1 MPVSLLL
8 HSWRVLHPVFFVFV
22 IFNARHLSRPET
34 ITANLVDQREGRR
47 EGSRMTAEWVL
58 SELSRSAALSGS
70 PCAARAFIGDLPAP
84 RPLDAEPL
92 LLRP

>member
-47 EGSRMTAEWVL
+47 EG
-58 SELSRSAALSGS
+58 
-70 PCAARAFIGDLPAP
+70 
-84 RPLDAEPL
+84 
-92 LLRP
+92 